1 MPYDSTSPLPPGET
15 EPLVRIDHVTKEY
28 LRGNEKVIAL
38 RDVSFSISYG
48 TVAVVLGPSGGGKS
62 TLLHILGGM
71 DRPTTGSIYVL
82 GQDISGWT
90 SDQLAK
96 YRRETVGFIFQSF
109 HLITNMTALENVE
122 LPLMLAGVPKETRRL
137 RAMELLDRVGL
148 ADRQNHKPG
157 ELSGGQAQRVAIAR
171 ALAADP
177 PLILAD
183 EPTGNLDSQ
192 SGQEIMS
199 LLTAL
204 AHEDGH
210 CVVIVTH
217 NEDFVPYADHV
228 LRIKDGNVQEQV
240 QNRPSATAE
249 IQRGNLGHARW
260 LTLYALAWHSLVKRL
275 ARGLLTGLGI
285 AIGVAA
291 MVLLI
296 GLGSGLKSNVV
307 QGVLSLGPL
316 NAINVAPEAAKSQ
329 SGGFLGPS
337 VVSGPSHPITQKT
350 LVRFSHL
357 PDARGAYLN
366 VTFVAGATYRGRSTT
381 AALNPLPPVK
391 FWSVPGVLP
400 TTLKGRVSSKP
411 LHVLLPESVAE
422 ALVGGTHPQVGR
434 LLGKT
439 IVLHIETVSG
449 GLFSGQ
455 GLTGPAHPIRNQSV
469 IVMGIIN
476 SGLGFVPYS
485 TAETWFKDFS
495 SNARH
500 LHYPGATVL
509 ARSLSQVAPLSH
521 QIGAMGY
528 STTTLQQ
535 ALHSI
540 DKSFSLIETG
550 LGAVG
555 GIALVVAGLMIGVVM
570 SMAVLERRRESGI
583 LRAIG
588 ARRRDISRLFLL
600 EALSIGLIGGIV
612 GIAIGAGVGSGI
624 NVLVQHSSQVAHGIF
639 TLPLWLVGIGLLFG
653 GGISIIAG
661 AVPASH
667 ASSLNPVDALR
678 QE

>member
-1 MPYDSTSPLPPGET
+1 MPSDWASGLSSREA
-15 EPLVRIDHVTKEY
+15 EPLVRIEHVTKEY

-38 RDVSFSISYG
+38 HDVSFSISYG
-48 TVAVVLGPSGGGKS
+48 SVAVVLGPSGGGKS

-71 DRPTTGSIYVL
+71 DRSTTGNIHVL

-90 SDQLAK
+90 SDQLAQ

-109 HLITNMTALENVE
+109 HLISNMTALENVE

-148 ADRQNHKPG
+148 ADRHHHQPG

-192 SGQEIMS
+192 SGQEILS
-199 LLTAL
+199 LLTSL

-210 CVVIVTH
+210 CVVIVTN
-217 NEDFVPYADHV
+217 NEDFVAYADQI
-228 LRIKDGNVQEQV
+228 LRIRDGDVQEQV
-240 QNRPSATAE
+240 QNHPSSATQVE
-249 IQRGNLGHARW
+249 RGNMGRAGW
-260 LTLYALAWHSLVKRL
+260 LTLYALTWHSLVHRL

-296 GLGSGLKSNVV
+296 GLGSGLKTNVV

-316 NAINVAPEAAKSQ
+316 NAINVSPQVNKSH
-329 SGGFLGPS
+329 SGSFLGSS
-337 VVSGPSHPITQKT
+337 VVSGPSHPITPKT
-350 LVRFSHL
+350 LVRLSHL
-357 PDARGAYLN
+357 SGARGAYLN
-366 VTFVAGATYRGRSTT
+366 ATFVAGATYHGRSTT
-381 AALNPLPPVK
+381 AALNPLPPIK

-400 TTLKGRVSSKP
+400 TTTKGHVSGKP
-411 LHVLLPESVAE
+411 LHILLPLSVAQ
-422 ALVGGTHPQVGR
+422 ALMGGTHPQVDR
-434 LLGKT
+434 ILGKT
-439 IVLHIETVSG
+439 IVLHVETVSG

-455 GLTGPAHPIRNQSV
+455 GLTGPSHSIGNQSV
-469 IVMGIIN
+469 VVAGFVH

-485 TAETWFKDFS
+485 TALIWFKHFS
-495 SNARH
+495 ANSH
-500 LHYPGATVL
+500 DLHYPGATVL
-509 ARSLSQVAPLSH
+509 ARSLSQVTPLSH
-521 QIGAMGY
+521 HIESMGY

-535 ALHSI
+535 ALQSI
-540 DKSFSLIETG
+540 NKSFGLIETG

-555 GIALVVAGLMIGVVM
+555 AIALVVAGLMIGVVM
-570 SMAVLERRRESGI
+570 SMAVLERRKEIGI

-612 GIAIGAGVGSGI
+612 GIAIGSGVGYGI
-624 NVLVQHSSQVAHGIF
+624 NALVHHSSQFSHGIF

-653 GGISIIAG
+653 GGVSIIAG

>member
-1 MPYDSTSPLPPGET
+1 MPSDWALSSPEE
-15 EPLVRIDHVTKEY
+15 EPLVRVSHVTKEY
-28 LRGNEKVIAL
+28 LRGTEKVTAL
-38 RDVSFSISYG
+38 KDVSFSISYG

-71 DRPTTGSIYVL
+71 DRPTTGSIHVL
-82 GQDISGWT
+82 GQNISHWK
-90 SDQLAK
+90 SDELAK

-109 HLITNMTALENVE
+109 HLIANMTALENVE
-122 LPLMLAGVPKETRRL
+122 LPLMLAGVSKEHRRV

-148 ADRQNHKPG
+148 ADRHNHKPG

-183 EPTGNLDSQ
+183 EPTGNLDTQ
-192 SGQEIMS
+192 SGQEIIS
-199 LLTAL
+199 LLTSL
-204 AHEDGH
+204 AHDDGH

-217 NEDFVPYADHV
+217 NEDFVPYADQV
-228 LRIKDGNVQEQV
+228 LRIRDGHVEEQIQSHPIAPAPV
-240 QNRPSATAE
+240 
-249 IQRGNLGHARW
+249 QRGNLGRASW
-260 LTLYALAWHSLVKRL
+260 LTLYSLAWHSLIHRL

-296 GLGSGLKSNVV
+296 GLGSGLRSNVV

-316 NAINVAPEAAKSQ
+316 NAINVSPQAANSH
-329 SGGFLGPS
+329 SGGFLNPN

-350 LVRFSHL
+350 LDRFSHL
-357 PDARGAYLN
+357 PGARGAYLN
-366 VTFVAGATYRGRSTT
+366 ATFVAGTTYKGRSTT
-381 AALNPLPPVK
+381 VALNPLPPVK
-391 FWSVPGVLP
+391 FWRVSGVLP
-400 TTLKGRVSSKP
+400 TTTQGHVSGQP
-411 LHVLLPESVAE
+411 LHILLPVSVAQ
-422 ALVGGTHPQVGR
+422 ALVGGTHPRISQ

-439 IVLHIETVSG
+439 IMLHVETVSG

-455 GLTGPAHPIRNQSV
+455 GLTGPSHPIDRQSV
-469 IVMGIIN
+469 VVAGFVN

-485 TAETWFKDFS
+485 TAMTWFKAFS
-495 SNARH
+495 ANSHDLR
-500 LHYPGATVL
+500 YPGATVL
-509 ARSLSQVAPLSH
+509 ARNLSQVRPLSH
-521 QIGAMGY
+521 HIESMGF

-535 ALHSI
+535 ALRSI
-540 DKSFSLIETG
+540 NKSFGLIETG

-570 SMAVLERRRESGI
+570 SMAVLERRREIGI

-600 EALSIGLIGGIV
+600 EAVSIGLIGGIA
-612 GIAIGAGVGSGI
+612 GIAIGSGVGYGI
-624 NVLVQHSSQVAHGIF
+624 NSLVIHASHVGQGIF
-639 TLPLWLVGIGLLFG
+639 TLPLWLVATGLLFG
-653 GGISIIAG
+653 GGVSIIAG

>member
-1 MPYDSTSPLPPGET
+1 MPSDWAPPLSPQEDA
-15 EPLVRIDHVTKEY
+15 PLVRINHITKEY
-28 LRGNEKVIAL
+28 LRGDEKVIAL
-38 RDVSFSISYG
+38 GDVSFSISYG

-71 DRPTTGSIYVL
+71 DRPTTGNIYVL
-82 GQDISGWT
+82 GDDISHWK

-109 HLITNMTALENVE
+109 HLIANMTALENVE
-122 LPLMLAGVPKETRRL
+122 LPLMLAGVPKEHRRL
-137 RAMELLDRVGL
+137 RAMDLLDRVGL
-148 ADRQNHKPG
+148 ADRHHHKPG

-192 SGQEIMS
+192 SGEEIMA
-199 LLTAL
+199 LLTSL

-217 NEDFVPYADHV
+217 NEDFIPYADKV
-228 LRIKDGNVQEQV
+228 LRIKDGHVQEQV
-240 QNRPSATAE
+240 QSPPPSTHP
-249 IQRGNLGHARW
+249 IQRGNLNRAGW
-260 LTLYALAWHSLVKRL
+260 LTLYALAWHSLVHRL

-307 QGVLSLGPL
+307 QSVLSLGPL
-316 NAINVAPEAAKSQ
+316 NAINVSPQAAHSQ
-329 SGGFLGPS
+329 SGGILSPN
-337 VVSGPSHPITQKT
+337 VVSGPSRPITQKT
-350 LVRFSHL
+350 LDRFSRL
-357 PDARGAYLN
+357 PGARGAYLN
-366 VTFVAGATYRGRSTT
+366 ATFVAGATYKGRSTT
-381 AALNPLPPVK
+381 AAVNPLPPEK
-391 FWSVPGVLP
+391 FWHVPGVLP
-400 TTLKGRVSSKP
+400 TIIQGRVSDKP
-411 LHVLLPESVAE
+411 LHVLVPLSVAQ
-422 ALVGGTHPQVGR
+422 ALVGGTHPKVSQ

-439 IVLHIETVSG
+439 IVFHVETVSG
-449 GLFSGQ
+449 SLFTGQ
-455 GLTGPAHPIRNQSV
+455 GLTGPSHPIRNQSI
-469 IVMGIIN
+469 IVSGFVN

-485 TAETWFKDFS
+485 TAMTWFKEFS
-495 SNARH
+495 SNTH
-500 LHYPGATVL
+500 DLHYPGATVL
-509 ARSLSQVAPLSH
+509 AHSLSQVTPLTHRIES
-521 QIGAMGY
+521 MGY

-535 ALHSI
+535 ALQSI
-540 DKSFSLIETG
+540 NKSFGLIETG

-570 SMAVLERRRESGI
+570 SMAVLERRREIGI

-588 ARRRDISRLFLL
+588 ARKRDISRLFLL

-612 GIAIGAGVGSGI
+612 GIAVGSMVGYGI
-624 NVLVQHSSQVAHGIF
+624 NAVVDHSPQISHGIF
-639 TLPLWLVGIGLLFG
+639 TLPLWLVGTGLLFG
-653 GGISIIAG
+653 AGVSIIAG